1 MANAFVLPAD
11 LGLTLSENGFS
22 LEHSGDVTLG
32 QTLGK
37 TLERV
42 TAGGDLTLDLANNTG
57 IIHAKG
63 IVRITG
69 DVDAEIIYG
78 REVHIDAENIRAR
91 AISASEKIVIGPAK
105 LKVDILS
112 APEIELDSSA
122 RGRVT
127 VIECLGDLP
136 PSRIRGGYSLE
147 EYEEDFGDS
156 EAFLA
161 ERGVSP
167 LGEAPEAPEAP
178 AAAAEDG
185 PTDEDDAEE
194 DGDEPEPE
202 TPDTVNSEADEPDAS
217 GESFIEFPEF
227 EATEGEAHEGDDG
240 DEDPLYPKLS
250 EALQR
255 IIGCYEDELP
265 PSVEQLQ
272 SSIQARDYETLR
284 GNITDVW
291 TGLLGYHQQRG
302 IRPHHQVTHAF
313 NVIHGLLT
321 GA

>member
-11 LGLTLSENGFS
+11 LGLTLTKKGFS
-22 LEHSGDVTLG
+22 LEHDGDVTLG

-37 TLERV
+37 ALERV
-42 TAGGDLTLDLANNTG
+42 TAGGDLTLDLPSITGVVHAN
-57 IIHAKG
+57 G

-69 DVDAEIIYG
+69 DVDADTIYG
-78 REVHIDAENIRAR
+78 REVHIDSDNIKAR
-91 AISASEKIVIGPAK
+91 AISASEKIVIGSAK

-112 APEIELDSSA
+112 APEIELDGSA
-122 RGRVT
+122 SGRVT

-156 EAFLA
+156 AAFLS

-167 LGEAPEAPEAP
+167 LGEVADAP
-178 AAAAEDG
+178 AAATEEESDEDDSEEDEEEDDE
-185 PTDEDDAEE
+185 PEQESSDTINSEVEEADDTFVEFPELDVAPASDDAADEDDA
-194 DGDEPEPE
+194 
-202 TPDTVNSEADEPDAS
+202 
-217 GESFIEFPEF
+217 
-227 EATEGEAHEGDDG
+227 
-240 DEDPLYPKLS
+240 LYPKLT
-250 EALQR
+250 EALER
-255 IIGCYEDELP
+255 IIGCYDDEIP
-265 PSVEQLQ
+265 PSVQQLQ
-272 SSIQARDYETLR
+272 SSIEARDYETLR

-313 NVIHGLLT
+313 NVIHGLVT
-321 GA
+321 EA